1 MQNRIFERNIRRT
14 MLEKRTRIDRQNNR
28 KGAVGNKK
36 RDARRS
42 IRDEYSDTWKNT
54 IARKRVKNFRNART
68 RD

>member
-1 MQNRIFERNIRRT
+1 
-14 MLEKRTRIDRQNNR
+14 MLVEKRTRIDRQNNR
-28 KGAVGNKK
+28 KGAGGNKK
-36 RDARRS
+36 RDARRF